1 MLFQQWYW
9 LKCDNPRSGMMQFLV
24 TILVIVLIYATGQAN
39 VVNIQYL
46 PQRILLLT
54 LARNEQDNTCPK
66 NAHIV

>member
-1 MLFQQWYW
+1 
-9 LKCDNPRSGMMQFLV
+9 MMQFLV